1 MKRFFKI
8 LLGIFLV
15 IFLLLLLIPVF
26 FKDKIRDKIVSEF
39 DKNTEAT
46 LFFDVDK
53 FGLSLIKNF
62 PDFTVSLGDF
72 GIIGK
77 GVFEGDTLASVENL
91 EAQINLKEVLFGDAI
106 TIKGVNL
113 ETPDITII
121 VLEDGTANYD
131 IMKASAEVSETAETE
146 SEGSMSFGINS
157 FSISNGAFIYFDQST
172 QVFTQLNGINISG
185 KGDFAEDIFDLI
197 SEGKVD
203 ETTFTY
209 DGTEYVTNKSITMD
223 LVMSMDLP
231 NMKFTFKENEFLIN
245 EFPLA
250 ANGSF
255 TMFDDAYGMDLSFSS
270 PSSEFK
276 KIFSLIP
283 GAYTESFDDVKAT
296 GNVSFSGMV
305 KGRYSETEMPAFNL
319 TLNIDDASV
328 QYPDLPEAI
337 NNIQLALNV
346 DNPDGVIENTVI
358 DLKKMHV
365 DFGKNPFDARLK
377 VANLKDYPIDA
388 DMKGTLNL
396 KDLNSMLPIE
406 GLILDGI
413 LTLNAKANGKYD
425 SIQSIIPTLDITMNL
440 KDGLIQSTE
449 FPIPLEKINVMA
461 EVLNPTGK
469 MNDTKINVSNMDFM
483 MDGQPFQAKLMLQ
496 NPDNFEWDATAKG
509 TIDLEKIFKIYP
521 MEGVQASGIIT
532 ADLSSKGRM
541 SDIENER
548 YQNLDTKGAL
558 NVKNLVYT
566 DEAMGKTF
574 KVASANTTFDKSSI
588 NLNEL
593 SGSAGETNF
602 NATGKIENYL
612 GFALNEGKLKGN
624 LNATA
629 DVLNVNEWMTESEDE
644 AVDENGEPME
654 VVRIPENV
662 EFNMNTSVNKVMY
675 NKLELKEVKSG
686 LVVKDGKVAL
696 DNANMK
702 TLNGTVGLQGSYDS
716 KPEKPLFAFGF
727 KVKEISIPQSFQSI
741 EMIQKLAPI
750 AERTQG
756 LLSTDFSI
764 AGGLGADMMP
774 DYSTLTGS
782 GVLQL
787 LQASLDQDSK
797 IVTGLTSL
805 TKLQKLSTTT
815 LDKVKMSAEIK
826 EGRLF
831 VKPFDVKLGDYK
843 TTIAGSTGIDGSID
857 YTLAMD
863 VQAGQIGTQ
872 LNSLVSQITGSSA
885 ATSSTVR
892 LNIGM
897 SGTYAKPEF
906 GLRSVGSGDGTDVKS
921 AVTASVKAKV
931 DEKKEEAKQE
941 VEAMVEQAKD
951 SASLVLDAKKT
962 ELKSKAD
969 SLLKA
974 QKDSVALKL
983 AGKLGVKPDTTDQKL
998 EEAKKKAESVLK
1010 GLLKK
1015 KKGNGGNEE

>member
-1 MKRFFKI
+1 MKRFLKI
-8 LLGIFLV
+8 VLGIFFA
-15 IFLLLLLIPVF
+15 IFLVLLLIPVF

-46 LFFDVDK
+46 LYFDVDK
-53 FGLSLIKNF
+53 FGLSLIRNF
-62 PDFTVSLGDF
+62 PNFTVSLGDF

-77 GVFEGDTLASVENL
+77 GVFEGDTLANVKNL
-91 EAQINLKEVLFGDAI
+91 EAQINLKEVLFGETV
-106 TIKGVNL
+106 TIKGIHL
-113 ETPDITII
+113 ESPDITII
-121 VLEDGTANYD
+121 VLGDGTANYD
-131 IMKASAEVSETAETE
+131 IMKVMEEADETAAEASE
-146 SEGSMSFGINS
+146 SSVSFGINS
-157 FSISNGAFIYFDQST
+157 FSVSKGDFVYFDQSS
-172 QVFTQLNGINISG
+172 QIFTQLNGINITG
-185 KGDFAEDIFDLI
+185 KGDFAQDIFDLV

-203 ETTFTY
+203 AATFSY
-209 DGTEYVTNKSITMD
+209 EGTEYVTNKSVTMD
-223 LVMSMDLP
+223 MVMSMDIP

-255 TMFDDAYGMDLSFSS
+255 TMFDDSYGMDLSFSS
-270 PSSEFK
+270 PSSDFK

-283 GAYTESFDDVKAT
+283 GAYTDSFNNVKAA
-296 GNVSFSGMV
+296 GNVSFTAMV
-305 KGRYSETEMPAFNL
+305 KGQYSDTEMPAFNL
-319 TLNIDDASV
+319 NLNIEDGSV

-337 NNIQLALNV
+337 TNIQVALNV
-346 DNPDGVIENTVI
+346 DNSNGVIENTVI
-358 DLKKMHV
+358 DLKKMHI

-388 DMKGTLNL
+388 DVKGTINL

-406 GLILDGI
+406 GLVLDGI

-425 SIQSIIPTLDITMNL
+425 SLQSIIPRLDITMNL
-440 KDGLIQSTE
+440 KDGKIQSTE
-449 FPIPLEKINVMA
+449 FPIPLEKINVLA
-461 EVLNPTGK
+461 EVLNATGK
-469 MNDTKINVSNMDFM
+469 MKDTKINVSNMDFM

-496 NPDNFEWDATAKG
+496 NPDDFEWDATAKG

-521 MEGVQASGIIT
+521 MEGVQASGIIV
-532 ADLSSKGRM
+532 ADLNSKGRM

-548 YQNLDTKGAL
+548 YQNLDTKGVL
-558 NVKNLVYT
+558 TVSNLVYA

-574 KVASANTTFDKSSI
+574 KIATANTNFDKNSI

-593 SGSAGETNF
+593 NGSAGETNF
-602 NATGKIENYL
+602 SATGKIENYL
-612 GFALNEGKLKGN
+612 GFALKEGKLKGN

-629 DVLNVNEWMTESEDE
+629 DVLNINEWMTDSEE
-644 AVDENGEPME
+644 EVVDESGEPMQ
-654 VVRIPENV
+654 VVRIPENL
-662 EFNMNTSVNKVMY
+662 EFNVNASVNKVMY
-675 NKLELKEVKSG
+675 NKLVLNEVKSG

-696 DNANMK
+696 ENTNLK
-702 TLNGTVGLQGSYDS
+702 TLNGTMGLQGSYDS

-727 KVKEISIPQSFQSI
+727 KVTEISIPESFKSI

-750 AERTQG
+750 AEKMQG
-756 LLSTDFSI
+756 LLSTDFSV
-764 AGGLGADMMP
+764 AGALGADMMP
-774 DYSTLTGS
+774 DYSSLSGS
-782 GVLQL
+782 GVLQI

-797 IVTGLTSL
+797 IITGLASL
-805 TKLQKLSTTT
+805 TNLKKLSTSTMERI
-815 LDKVKMSAEIK
+815 KMSAEIK

-857 YTLAMD
+857 YSLGMD
-863 VQAGQIGTQ
+863 VQAGEIGAQ

-897 SGTYAKPEF
+897 SGTYAKPDF
-906 GLRSVGSGDGTDVKS
+906 SLKSVGAGDGTNVKN
-921 AVTASVKAKV
+921 AVSASVTAKV
-931 DEKKEEAKQE
+931 D
-941 VEAMVEQAKD
+941 QAKD
-951 SASLVLDAKKT
+951 SANVVLDAKKS

-969 SLLKA
+969 SLLKS
-974 QKDSVALKL
+974 QTDSVALKL
-983 AGKLGVKPDTTDQKL
+983 AGKLGIKKDSTDQKL

-1015 KKGNGGNEE
+1015 KKGNGGN

>member
-8 LLGIFLV
+8 VLGVFLFV
-15 IFLLLLLIPVF
+15 FLLLLLIPIF

-46 LFFDVDK
+46 LYFDIDK
-53 FGLSLIKNF
+53 FGLSLITNF

-72 GIIGK
+72 GVIGK
-77 GVFEGDTLASVENL
+77 GVFEGDTLANVKNL
-91 EAQINLKEVLFGDAI
+91 EAQINLREVLFGDAI

-113 ETPDITII
+113 DSPDITII

-131 IMKASAEVSETAETE
+131 IMKVVEGAEEINTTE
-146 SEGSMSFGINS
+146 SEGSLSFGIKS
-157 FSISNGAFIYFDQST
+157 FLVSNGDFIYFDQSS
-172 QVFTQLNGINISG
+172 QVFTQLNGINIYG
-185 KGDFAEDIFDLI
+185 KGDFAEDIFDLV

-203 ETTFTY
+203 AATFAY
-209 DGTEYVTNKSITMD
+209 NGTEYVTNKTLTMD

-255 TMFDDAYGMDLSFSS
+255 TMFDDSYGMDLSFSS

-305 KGRYSETEMPAFNL
+305 KGKYSDTEMPAFGLN
-319 TLNIDDASV
+319 LNIDDASV
-328 QYPDLPEAI
+328 QYPGLPETI
-337 NNIQLALNV
+337 DNIQVALNV

-358 DLKKMHV
+358 DLKKMHI

-388 DMKGTLNL
+388 YINGTLNL

-406 GLILDGI
+406 GLVLDGI
-413 LTLNAKANGKYD
+413 MTLNAKANGKYD
-425 SIQSIIPTLDITMNL
+425 SLQSIIPTLDITMNL
-440 KDGLIQSTE
+440 KDGKIQSTE
-449 FPIPLEKINVMA
+449 FPIPLEKINVVA

-469 MNDTKINVSNMDFM
+469 MKDTKINVSNMDFV

-521 MEGVQASGIIT
+521 MEGVQASGIIM

-548 YQNLDTKGAL
+548 YQNLDTKGVL
-558 NVKNLVYT
+558 KVTNLVYA

-574 KVASANTTFDKSSI
+574 KISSANTSFDKSSI

-593 SGSAGETNF
+593 NGSAGETNF
-602 NATGKIENYL
+602 SATGKIENYL
-612 GFALNEGKLKGN
+612 GFALNDGNLKGN

-629 DVLNVNEWMTESEDE
+629 DVLNVNEWMTESEE
-644 AVDENGEPME
+644 EVVDETGEPMQ

-662 EFNMNTSVNKVMY
+662 EFNMNASVNKVIY

-696 DNANMK
+696 ENANMK

-750 AERTQG
+750 AEKMQG
-756 LLSTDFSI
+756 LLSTDFAM
-764 AGGLGADMMP
+764 AGALGADMMP
-774 DYSTLTGS
+774 DYSTLSGS

-805 TKLQKLSTTT
+805 TKLQKISTST

-826 EGRLF
+826 DGRLF
-831 VKPFDVKLGDYK
+831 VKPFDVNLGDYK

-857 YTLAMD
+857 YTLGMD
-863 VQAGQIGTQ
+863 VQAGQIGAQ
-872 LNSLVSQITGSSA
+872 LNSLVSQVTGSSA
-885 ATSSTVR
+885 VSSSTVR

-931 DEKKEEAKQE
+931 EEKKEEVKQE
-941 VEAMVEQAKD
+941 VQVKVDQAKD
-951 SASLVLDAKKT
+951 SANIVLDAKKT

-969 SLLKA
+969 SLLKS
-974 QKDSVALKL
+974 QTDSAALKL
-983 AGKLGVKPDTTDQKL
+983 AGKLGVKKDTTEQKL

-1010 GLLKK
+1010 GILKK
-1015 KKGNGGNEE
+1015 KKGGGGN

>member
-1 MKRFFKI
+1 MKRLLKI
-8 LLGIFLV
+8 VVGIFLAL
-15 IFLLLLLIPVF
+15 FLLLLLVPVF
-26 FKDKIRDKIVSEF
+26 FKDKIRDKIISEF

-46 LFFDVDK
+46 LFFDIDK
-53 FGLSLIKNF
+53 FGLSLLKNF

-77 GVFEGDTLASVENL
+77 GVFEGDTLANVKNL

-106 TIKGVNL
+106 TIKGVSL
-113 ETPDITII
+113 ESPDITII

-131 IMKASAEVSETAETE
+131 IMKAVEDTEEVTTTETE
-146 SEGSMSFGINS
+146 GSVSFGINS
-157 FSISNGAFIYFDQST
+157 FSVSKGDFIYFDQSSK
-172 QVFTQLNGINISG
+172 VFTQLNGINISG
-185 KGDFAEDIFDLI
+185 KGDFAEDIFDLV
-197 SEGKVD
+197 SKGKVD
-203 ETTFTY
+203 ATTFAY
-209 DGTEYVTNKSITMD
+209 DGTEYVTNKSLTMD

-283 GAYTESFDDVKAT
+283 GAYTESFDDIKAA
-296 GNVSFSGMV
+296 GNVSFSGLV
-305 KGRYSETEMPAFNL
+305 KGQYSDTEMPAFNL
-319 TLNIDDASV
+319 NLNIENGSV

-337 NNIQLALNV
+337 NNIQLALNI
-346 DNPDGVIENTVI
+346 DNPNGVIENTVV
-358 DLKKMHV
+358 DLMKMHV

-388 DMKGTLNL
+388 DVRGTLNL

-406 GLILDGI
+406 GLVLDGI

-440 KDGLIQSTE
+440 KDGLVQSTE
-449 FPIPLEKINVMA
+449 FPIPLEKINVLA

-469 MNDTKINVSNMDFM
+469 MKDTKINVSNMDFM

-521 MEGVQASGIIT
+521 MEGVQASGVIT

-541 SDIENER
+541 SDVENER
-548 YQNLDTKGAL
+548 YQNLDTKGVL
-558 NVKNLVYT
+558 KVNNLLYA

-574 KVASANTTFDKSSI
+574 KISSANTSFDKNNI
-588 NLNEL
+588 NLSEL
-593 SGSAGETNF
+593 NGSAGETNF
-602 NATGKIENYL
+602 SATGKIENYL

-624 LNATA
+624 LNASA
-629 DVLNVNEWMTESEDE
+629 DVLNVNEWMTESEE
-644 AVDENGEPME
+644 EVVDEDGEPMQ
-654 VVRIPENV
+654 VVRVPENV
-662 EFNMNTSVNKVMY
+662 EFNMNASVDKVIY

-686 LVVKDGKVAL
+686 LVVKEGKVSL
-696 DNANMK
+696 ENANMK

-750 AERTQG
+750 AEKMQG
-756 LLSTDFSI
+756 LLSTDFSM
-764 AGGLGADMMP
+764 AGALGADMMP
-774 DYSTLTGS
+774 DYTTLSGS

-805 TKLQKLSTTT
+805 TKLQKLSTST
-815 LDKVKMSAEIK
+815 LDRIKMSAEIK
-826 EGRLF
+826 DGRLF

-843 TTIAGSTGIDGSID
+843 TTVAGSTGIDGSID
-857 YTLAMD
+857 YTLGMD
-863 VQAGQIGTQ
+863 VEAGQIGTQ

-885 ATSSTVR
+885 ASSNVVR

-906 GLRSVGSGDGTDVKS
+906 GLRSVSNGDGTDVKS

-931 DEKKEEAKQE
+931 DEKKEEVKEE
-941 VEAMVEQAKD
+941 VQTKVDQAKD

-974 QKDSVALKL
+974 QTDSVTLKL
-983 AGKLGVKPDTTDQKL
+983 ADKLGVKKDTTDQKL

-1015 KKGNGGNEE
+1015 KKGNDN

>member
-8 LLGIFLV
+8 VLGVFLFV
-15 IFLLLLLIPVF
+15 FLLLLLIPIF

-46 LFFDVDK
+46 LYFDIDK

-77 GVFEGDTLASVENL
+77 GVFEGDTLANVKNL

-106 TIKGVNL
+106 TIKGVSL
-113 ETPDITII
+113 ESPDITII

-131 IMKASAEVSETAETE
+131 IMKVVEGADEVDTTE
-146 SEGSMSFGINS
+146 SEGSLSFGIKS
-157 FSISNGAFIYFDQST
+157 FSVSNGDFIYFDQSS
-172 QVFTQLNGINISG
+172 QVFTQLNGINIFG
-185 KGDFAEDIFDLI
+185 KGDFAEDIFDLV

-203 ETTFTY
+203 AATFAY
-209 DGTEYVTNKSITMD
+209 DGTEYVTNKSVTMD

-255 TMFDDAYGMDLSFSS
+255 TMFDDSYGMDLSFSS

-305 KGRYSETEMPAFNL
+305 KGKYSDTEMPAFSLN
-319 TLNIDDASV
+319 LNIDDASV
-328 QYPDLPEAI
+328 QYPGLPEAI
-337 NNIQLALNV
+337 NNIQVALNV
-346 DNPDGVIENTVI
+346 DNSNGVIENTVI
-358 DLKKMHV
+358 DLKKMHI

-388 DMKGTLNL
+388 DIKGTLNL

-406 GLILDGI
+406 GLVLDGI
-413 LTLNAKANGKYD
+413 MTLNAKANGKYD
-425 SIQSIIPTLDITMNL
+425 SLQSMIPILDITMNL
-440 KDGLIQSTE
+440 KDGKIQSTE
-449 FPIPLEKINVMA
+449 FPIPLEQINVVA

-469 MNDTKINVSNMDFM
+469 IKDTKINVSNMDFM

-509 TIDLEKIFKIYP
+509 TIDLDKIFKIYP
-521 MEGVQASGIIT
+521 MEGVQASGIIM

-548 YQNLDTKGAL
+548 YQNLDTKGVL
-558 NVKNLVYT
+558 KVTNLVYA

-574 KVASANTTFDKSSI
+574 KISSANTSFDKSSI

-602 NATGKIENYL
+602 SATGKIENYL
-612 GFALNEGKLKGN
+612 GFALNDGKLKGN

-629 DVLNVNEWMTESEDE
+629 DVLNVNEWMTESEEEVDDE
-644 AVDENGEPME
+644 TGEPMQ

-662 EFNMNTSVNKVMY
+662 EFNMNASVNKVMY

-696 DNANMK
+696 ENANMK

-750 AERTQG
+750 AEKMQG
-756 LLSTDFSI
+756 LLSTDFAM
-764 AGGLGADMMP
+764 AGALGADMMP
-774 DYSTLTGS
+774 DYSTLSGS

-805 TKLQKLSTTT
+805 TKLQKISTST

-826 EGRLF
+826 DGRLF

-857 YTLAMD
+857 YTLGMD
-863 VQAGQIGTQ
+863 VQAGQIGAQ
-872 LNSLVSQITGSSA
+872 LNSLVSQVTGSSA
-885 ATSSTVR
+885 VSSSTVR

-931 DEKKEEAKQE
+931 EEKKEEVKQE
-941 VEAMVEQAKD
+941 VQAKVDQAKD
-951 SASLVLDAKKT
+951 SANLVLDVKKT

-969 SLLKA
+969 SLLKS
-974 QKDSVALKL
+974 QTDSAALKL
-983 AGKLGVKPDTTDQKL
+983 AGKLGVKKDTTDQKL
-998 EEAKKKAESVLK
+998 EEAKKKAEGVLK

-1015 KKGNGGNEE
+1015 KKGGGGN